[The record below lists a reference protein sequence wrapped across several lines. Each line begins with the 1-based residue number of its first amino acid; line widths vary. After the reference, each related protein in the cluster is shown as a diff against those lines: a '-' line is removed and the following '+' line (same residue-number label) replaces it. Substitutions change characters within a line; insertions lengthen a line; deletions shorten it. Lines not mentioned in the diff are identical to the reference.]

1 MKNYTAIQNRIIE
14 HVKKNPKITHG
25 ALFTAIC
32 VGNYYNPIGPS
43 SFRTAIDFLVENNII
58 LENIE
63 DETTNGNPINIR
75 PTIRPKTYEFNKEL
89 DRDNKIGN
97 ILE

>member
-1 MKNYTAIQNRIIE
+1 MNYTSIQNRIIE

-25 ALFTAIC
+25 ALFTDIC
-32 VGNYYNPIGPS
+32 VGDYGPIGPR

-89 DRDNKIGN
+89 DRDNKIKN